1 MLKDVVSVQPQKPF
15 FFSPR
20 NTFVSWPVDYT
31 DVYYVQA
38 TEMEALRYLFETFF
52 HFRNHKHKQTYAMES
67 QNIQQTK

>member
-1 MLKDVVSVQPQKPF
+1 MLKDVVSVQPQKPYF
-15 FFSPR
+15 FLLS
-20 NTFVSWPVDYT
+20 VSWPVDYT